1 MRTIEIKL
9 YSFDELTDE
18 AKVKAIDNVRNQD
31 GYGDDFGRW
40 AVDDCALL
48 EPSEAELV
56 ELFGEDYKFPLIKN
70 TRKDIY
76 FSSGRNWFLNVE
88 KAIDVTNDE
97 HFLTWLGVPKS
108 LQDKICYSIYTPKY
122 RNSDTTIE
130 FAEVTDE
137 DFTGAEEIILEDA
150 KVKFDDHI
158 KDVLKRIENDIDYR
172 YSDEA
177 VAEDIEANEYEFLE
191 CGELTN
197 Y

>member
-31 GYGDDFGRW
+31 GYGVDFGSW
-40 AVDDCALL
+40 AVDDCSLL
-48 EPSEAELV
+48 EPLHDELA

-70 TRKDIY
+70 TRKGIY
-76 FSSGRNWFLNVE
+76 FGLGRGWFLDVAE
-88 KAIDVTNDE
+88 AIDVTNDE
-97 HFLTWLGVPKS
+97 HFLTWLGVPKG
-108 LQDKICYSIYTPKY
+108 LQDKVYYSIYTPKHRY
-122 RNSDTTIE
+122 SDTTIE
-130 FAEVTDE
+130 FVEATGE

-150 KVKFDDHI
+150 KVKFDNHI
-158 KDVLKRIENDIDYR
+158 KDVLKRIENDIEYR

-177 VAEDIEANEYEFLE
+177 VAEDIIANGYEFLE